1 MLIFFCNKMVEVD
14 YKKLNREVFE
24 VLKMFFFGSGCN
36 RNSYNYNL
44 LDYFV
49 LSYELFVLRKI

>member
-1 MLIFFCNKMVEVD
+1 MLIFLCNKMAEVD
-14 YKKLNREVFE
+14 HKKLNREASE
-24 VLKMFFFGSGCN
+24 VLKMPFFGSGCN
-36 RNSYNYNL
+36 RNSHNHNL